1 MRKAAYIV
9 STGRSGTSLLAGH
22 LAAHPEL
29 LARPFFPY
37 EARPS
42 QFLFTWASTGRPP
55 GILDAVTDPTN
66 GVSYIPC
73 QPNDADSRQWF
84 QEHEATFPDMGAVDI
99 ADAYYEWAAK
109 VQGKTNAK
117 WYIEK
122 SISFATIPRMHQWGW
137 PLCCILLLRDP
148 RDIFLSVKAFNEKR
162 GFKSFGENSLGN
174 AELLESFINFFLG
187 ARNIIAQMQIPHI
200 EVRYERIIEHE
211 EAELGR
217 ITQFLEVDSAH
228 PALHLMLNEQSADTD
243 SVRAHRTAPEELS
256 VGRWKVQATEDEKEL
271 FLLFGERIALLGY

>member
-29 LARPFFPY
+29 LARSFFPY

-84 QEHEATFPDMGAVDI
+84 QEHEATFPRKRAVDI

-109 VQGKTNAK
+109 VQGKPNAK

-148 RDIFLSVKAFNEKR
+148 RDIFLSVKAFNRKR
-162 GFKSFGENSLGN
+162 GFRSFGEDTLDDT
-174 AELLESFINFFLG
+174 ALFASFIHFFLG
-187 ARNIIAQMQIPHI
+187 ARKTIAQRRIPHI
-200 EVRYERIIEHE
+200 EVRYESIMENQG
-211 EAELGR
+211 AEFAR
-217 ITQFLEVDSAH
+217 VAQFLEVDSTQDG
-228 PALHLMLNEQSADTD
+228 LDLMLRKEIADSE
-243 SVRAHRTAPEELS
+243 SVRAHRTASQGSS
-256 VGRWKVQATEDEKEL
+256 VRRWQAEASPQQNEL
-271 FLLFGERIALLGY
+271 FAVFQHQLAELGY